1 MNAERFESF
10 VMVRTHLTNAK
21 RALHS
26 AAAACP
32 TACGRLQRD
41 IRSLERLVD
50 SLYVAANNCVQSNR
64 PVVFAQDNDQIPTQ
78 HQSVPVDEQAAAP
91 SDQRAGSVANELLG
105 GSERP

>member
-32 TACGRLQRD
+32 TACGRLRRD
-41 IRSLERLVD
+41 IHSLERLAD
-50 SLYVAANNCVQSNR
+50 SLFTAANNCVQINR
-64 PVVFAQDNDQIPTQ
+64 P
-78 HQSVPVDEQAAAP
+78 DEHP
-91 SDQRAGSVANELLG
+91 SDQRAGEAPVHPAVGRMQDKSNTTKQEG
-105 GSERP
+105 KP